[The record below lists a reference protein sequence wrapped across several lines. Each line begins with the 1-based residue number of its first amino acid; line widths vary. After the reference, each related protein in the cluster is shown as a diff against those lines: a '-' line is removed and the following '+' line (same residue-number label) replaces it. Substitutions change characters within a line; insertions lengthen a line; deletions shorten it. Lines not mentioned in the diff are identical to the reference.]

1 MLASFL
7 LTNVTFCYNIRTHSC
22 NNFSRLVTALHS
34 KSKRV
39 SFIILTVMVS
49 SELDT
54 EVGCISVVFDVTLLS
69 LSVLGDVVLLTIAPP
84 KT

>member
-1 MLASFL
+1 MKL
-7 LTNVTFCYNIRTHSC
+7 
-22 NNFSRLVTALHS
+22 
-34 KSKRV
+34 
-39 SFIILTVMVS
+39 LTVMVS
-49 SELDT
+49 SKVDT